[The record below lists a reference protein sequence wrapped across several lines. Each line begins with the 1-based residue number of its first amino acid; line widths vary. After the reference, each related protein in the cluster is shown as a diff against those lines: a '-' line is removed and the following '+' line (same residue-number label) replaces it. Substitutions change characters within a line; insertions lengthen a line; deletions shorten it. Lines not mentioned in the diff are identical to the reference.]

1 MRKLYRNIAFVT
13 SVFILALTA
22 MLCVSYYQMQQVSPL
37 ETGVM
42 ETLKELNE
50 SNGDNELLGQ
60 QIRELD
66 LLSRKAYFVKEGQ
79 LKMGL
84 YLLLGMALVL
94 IVSLNLYYKE
104 TKTLPEKDFDP
115 IDDWMTKSRARWQN
129 VDLTAKPSGTV
140 AEGAES
146 LEAGARQLEQGAA
159 GARQGEPGAG
169 DARDDEPGAGDG
181 DSCWRQ
187 GAKRRG
193 RIASPC
199 WRERRTRR
207 RLRLRQTA
215 CLSSRSHRKHSVAT
229 TPAAHLRRAASP
241 RRGT

>member
-50 SNGDNELLGQ
+50 SNGENELLGQ

-115 IDDWMTKSRARWQN
+115 IDDWMTKSRARKYLAWAAVGATAAALALRYG
-129 VDLTAKPSGTV
+129 VDLECGHAYQAIPEAIRRG
-140 AEGAES
+140 
-146 LEAGARQLEQGAA
+146 LLDEAGLDRSVRKIIAARIRLGEQ
-159 GARQGEPGAG
+159 
-169 DARDDEPGAGDG
+169 
-181 DSCWRQ
+181 
-187 GAKRRG
+187 
-193 RIASPC
+193 RI
-199 WRERRTRR
+199 
-207 RLRLRQTA
+207 
-215 CLSSRSHRKHSVAT
+215 VNI
-229 TPAAHLRRAASP
+229 
-241 RRGT
+241 